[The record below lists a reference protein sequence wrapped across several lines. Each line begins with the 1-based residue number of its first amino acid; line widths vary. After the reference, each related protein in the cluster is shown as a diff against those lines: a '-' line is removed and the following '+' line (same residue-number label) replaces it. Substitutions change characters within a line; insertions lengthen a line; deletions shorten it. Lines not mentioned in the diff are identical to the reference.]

1 VEKTSDQAGVSVRK
15 QTWVVSLGLLL
26 PACGG
31 GGASTPTPVASPSPS
46 PAAACSQT
54 ILFQGN
60 GVVAAGG
67 AAGQEFTVPSSAD
80 TRLDVAADWSSSSS
94 LIGVYVVS
102 GACSLD
108 AFNARTCTFLLRSE
122 PTSVK
127 PRVLSAPNVAPGA
140 YTLVVADFT
149 TFDESLAVQV
159 VLSNASCAA
168 VATAPPAAGTS
179 SRPELGRL
187 LR

>member
-1 VEKTSDQAGVSVRK
+1 MRK
-15 QTWVVSLGLLL
+15 RTWVLSLGLLW
-26 PACGG
+26 PGCGG
-31 GGASTPTPVASPSPS
+31 GGASTPTPAASPSAAPG
-46 PAAACSQT
+46 AACSQT
-54 ILFQGN
+54 VLFQGT

-80 TRLDVAADWSSSSS
+80 TRLDVATDWSSPSS

-102 GACSLD
+102 GACGLD

-122 PTSVK
+122 PSGVK
-127 PRVLSAPNVAPGA
+127 PRVLSASNVAPGT

-159 VLSNASCAA
+159 VLSNATCTPVAGGLPGAA
-168 VATAPPAAGTS
+168 ATPE
-179 SRPELGRL
+179 RPLKGW

>member
-1 VEKTSDQAGVSVRK
+1 
-15 QTWVVSLGLLL
+15 
-26 PACGG
+26 
-31 GGASTPTPVASPSPS
+31 
-46 PAAACSQT
+46 
-54 ILFQGN
+54 LFQGN

-67 AAGQEFTVPSSAD
+67 AAGQDFTVPSSAD

-102 GACSLD
+102 GACTLD

-127 PRVLSAPNVAPGA
+127 PRVLSAPNVAAGT

-149 TFDESLAVQV
+149 TFDESIAVQV

-168 VATAPPAAGTS
+168 VTTAPPTAQGFAPS
-179 SRPELGRL
+179 VSRMIQR
-187 LR
+187 